1 MSQVAARKLGFDI
14 FANDA
19 GIATHVDELFHMF
32 KSHKLPLE
40 TAYTPTDKAVRE
52 TPNTISTNKSK

>member
-1 MSQVAARKLGFDI
+1 MGFDI